1 MPVWQQH
8 TAPRV
13 ARTQPRMPTAYLT
26 RLRPFG
32 TVTTHS
38 RTTEDVQPS
47 KEAKILSEYTTC
59 PKCGIDF
66 DTLQAL
72 DIHKE
77 RGCEWQDDE
86 DEFYS

>member
-1 MPVWQQH
+1 
-8 TAPRV
+8 
-13 ARTQPRMPTAYLT
+13 MPTAYLT
-26 RLRPFG
+26 RLRPFV
-32 TVTTHS
+32 TVTTRS
-38 RTTEDVQPS
+38 RITEDVQPS